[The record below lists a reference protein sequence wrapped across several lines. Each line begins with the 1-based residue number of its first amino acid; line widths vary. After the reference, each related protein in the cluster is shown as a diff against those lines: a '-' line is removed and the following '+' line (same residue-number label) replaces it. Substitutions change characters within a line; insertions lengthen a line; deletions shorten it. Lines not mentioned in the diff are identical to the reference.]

1 MDFSLHMIIFRERIR
16 EAGYAE
22 CVEYTYSTN
31 IERTRKVRIFR
42 EHEAPI
48 DIIIYKMYNVQVCE
62 LIFC

>member
-1 MDFSLHMIIFRERIR
+1 MDFSLHMIIFRECIR
-16 EAGYAE
+16 EAGY
-22 CVEYTYSTN
+22 VEYSTN